1 MDLRNYPR
9 IFVIGFAGSDRRG
22 AAEKLAK
29 ELNYQLIDLDRE
41 GRRPQHPKNLYDD
54 GGT

>member
-29 ELNYQLIDLDRE
+29 ELNYQLIDLD
-41 GRRPQHPKNLYDD
+41 Q
-54 GGT
+54 